1 MPEQDQTDED
11 LVLPPLPPVPGA
23 HGKATPA
30 LQDESEPIG
39 AEPADIDPY
48 IDERE
53 HRPAPP
59 SPLPRPRATGTRR
72 RPGAARWL
80 AAITA
85 TVLLAAVAGF
95 VITRSQTGGGNVPSP
110 AEVRTKVDRAFTQ
123 MRSLKASFTIR
134 RLDLYPVGRQ
144 GTSMQYSFAVGT
156 TTGRLVYERTT
167 GYREETTTDVN
178 GTEIATTKVARTA
191 AESRTLQG
199 SGGAA
204 KLTTVRNPPLGPP
217 DGDFRPSLGSLDR
230 AVGSVAR
237 LLVGATDLEVL
248 GLKKTAD
255 RQILDVRFGVV
266 PTEVSRAD
274 KIEVLLDARTYVPV
288 HIRREI
294 GRGSGRVLAPESVL
308 QTSALQ
314 TAFGNRDRIL
324 SEDVDIADLVVDDV
338 ILPGDFVL
346 DVPQGVPA
354 QTRDGGFQRVT
365 RTDLPTKLHF
375 APLFASVAPAGFSE
389 QALAVF
395 GGKPGG
401 WGPNNSYPAPD
412 GILQASYFDGKT
424 TIVLTER
431 HMPKGPFDIHGSP
444 VAGGTLPIQTTSQVR
459 AEKTFF
465 YSWSPEVTPHA
476 YGFLG
481 DVFVMAT
488 GNASADDLIGFVSSL
503 QQSAGTPG
511 AAPAASGTTQSPP
524 PSTP

>member
-1 MPEQDQTDED
+1 
-11 LVLPPLPPVPGA
+11 
-23 HGKATPA
+23 
-30 LQDESEPIG
+30 
-39 AEPADIDPY
+39 
-48 IDERE
+48 
-53 HRPAPP
+53 
-59 SPLPRPRATGTRR
+59 
-72 RPGAARWL
+72 
-80 AAITA
+80 
-85 TVLLAAVAGF
+85 
-95 VITRSQTGGGNVPSP
+95 
-110 AEVRTKVDRAFTQ
+110 

-134 RLDLYPVGRQ
+134 RLDLYPIGRQ

-156 TTGRLVYERTT
+156 TTGRLVYERST
-167 GYREETTTDVN
+167 GFREETTTDVN
-178 GTEIATTKVARTA
+178 GTEIATTKISRTA
-191 AESRTLQG
+191 PESRTLQG

-204 KLTTVRNPPLGPP
+204 KLTVVRNPALGPP
-217 DGDFRPSLGSLDR
+217 DGDWRPALGSLDR

-237 LLVGATDLEVL
+237 LLAGATDLEVL

-255 RQILDVRFGVV
+255 RQIVDVRFGVV

-308 QTSALQ
+308 QSSALQ

-324 SEDVDIADLVVDDV
+324 SEDVDVSDLVVDDV

-354 QTRDGGFQRVT
+354 QTRDGKFQRVA
-365 RTDLPTKLHF
+365 RTDLQSKLHF
-375 APLFASVAPAGFSE
+375 APLFPSPAPAGLSE

-395 GGKPGG
+395 TDKPGA
-401 WGPNNSYPAPD
+401 WGPNNTYPAPD

-424 TIVLTER
+424 TIVVTQR
-431 HMPKGPFDIHGSP
+431 HMPKGPFDLRGSP
-444 VAGGTLPIQTTSQVR
+444 VAGGTLPMQTTSQVR

-481 DVFVMAT
+481 DVFVMAM

-503 QQSAGTPG
+503 QQAAGAASAAPG
-511 AAPAASGTTQSPP
+511 ASGPAA
-524 PSTP
+524 TP